1 MAEQK
6 KTSVS
11 KELAMDTETKQFISV
26 QIGGERYG
34 IDIGY
39 IDNIVRMQNI
49 TRVPHSQTYF
59 KGVINLRGEVV
70 PVLSLRLRMG
80 LEDDVFT
87 NTTRI
92 IILRLTEGMV
102 GVIVDRVNEVVNLS
116 EEDIDRSAD
125 NTKRSKDT
133 FINGIGKNSS
143 QLISLLEI
151 SAIIDEYA

>member
-1 MAEQK
+1 MAETSNNSISK
-6 KTSVS
+6 KVAA
-11 KELAMDTETKQFISV
+11 EAETKQFISV

-34 IDIGY
+34 IDIGF

-49 TRVPHSQTYF
+49 TRVPHSQPYF

-80 LEDDVFT
+80 LEDDEFT
-87 NTTRI
+87 NATRI
-92 IILRLTEGMV
+92 IILRLSEGMV

-116 EEDIDRSAD
+116 EDDVDR
-125 NTKRSKDT
+125 NIERSGSGKDV
-133 FINGIGKNSS
+133 FINGIGKNST

-151 SAIIDEYA
+151 SAIIDEDS